1 MNLTGNKLKVDFSS
15 EITVLDIKNLS
26 YCPFCDMAKN
36 ALRSVGAEF
45 KVMEIEDMPEC
56 QEIQDHMQKLTG
68 ARSVPRVFINEK
80 FVGGGSEMKAYLE
93 KGQLADMCK

>member
-1 MNLTGNKLKVDFSS
+1 MAAVKRVAEFIATNKIAMISK
-15 EITVLDIKNLS
+15 S

-36 ALRSVGAEF
+36 ALKSVGADF

-56 QEIQDHMQKLTG
+56 QEIQDYMQKITG

-80 FVGGGSEMKAYLE
+80 FVGGGSEMKAYVE